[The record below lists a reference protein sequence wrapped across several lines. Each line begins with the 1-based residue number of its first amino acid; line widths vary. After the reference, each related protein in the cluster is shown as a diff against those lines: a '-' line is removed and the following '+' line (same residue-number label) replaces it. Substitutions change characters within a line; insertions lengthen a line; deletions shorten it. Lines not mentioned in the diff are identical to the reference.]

1 MKSLFKIVK
10 LIKNNRGSSLA
21 EFATVSALM
30 ATLAATAAPKLS
42 QMSEGTKGEKS
53 ISEMNKI
60 LTQAGNFYQA
70 TSDTEGR
77 GRFPGQ
83 EKYNVAVG
91 GYGGELLIT
100 DGNLKNAQDA
110 TSALS
115 AVYTKL
121 ETFNS
126 YEDDAS
132 DWCSV
137 FGTDYAT
144 YPSGANVSDDAY
156 EGCDDCSDSD
166 PAYGLTGADEFV
178 QLFNGNA
185 LNSKFQ
191 DGHFIYV
198 VVPGGGSGTGSFPPV
213 IVVADLENPSDFN
226 NSLEP

>member
-1 MKSLFKIVK
+1 MKTFLKK
-10 LIKNNRGSSLA
+10 LKRRSGQSMA
-21 EFATVSALM
+21 EFAVTTAMM
-30 ATLAATAAPKLS
+30 ATLATTAAPKFS
-42 QMSEGTKGEKS
+42 GVGEGAKGKKTEAE
-53 ISEMNKI
+53 IDKI
-60 LTQAGNFYQA
+60 MKGASNFYSA
-70 TSDTEGR
+70 KVTSEGR

-91 GYGGELLIT
+91 GYGGELLIA
-100 DGNLKNAQDA
+100 DGNLANAQA
-110 TSALS
+110 AQIALG

>member
-60 LTQAGNFYQA
+60 LTQADNFYQA

-110 TSALS
+110 ELALS
-115 AVYTKL
+115 EVYAKL

-132 DWCSV
+132 NWRSV
-137 FGTDYAT
+137 FGTSNASI
-144 YPSGANVSDDAY
+144 PSGHSVQDDTY
-156 EGCDDCSDSD
+156 LGCDDCVSDG
-166 PAYGLTGADEFV
+166 PVGADEWL

-185 LNSKFQ
+185 INSKFQ

-198 VVPGGGSGTGSFPPV
+198 VVPGGGSGEGTFPPV
-213 IVVADLENPSDFN
+213 LIVADLENPSDFN

>member
-1 MKSLFKIVK
+1 MI
-10 LIKNNRGSSLA
+10 A
-21 EFATVSALM
+21 
-30 ATLAATAAPKLS
+30 
-42 QMSEGTKGEKS
+42 
-53 ISEMNKI
+53 
-60 LTQAGNFYQA
+60 
-70 TSDTEGR
+70 
-77 GRFPGQ
+77 
-83 EKYNVAVG
+83 
-91 GYGGELLIT
+91 
-100 DGNLKNAQDA
+100 DGNIQNAMDA
-110 TSALS
+110 QVALS
-115 AVYTKL
+115 DVYTKL

-137 FGTDYAT
+137 FGTDYASYT
-144 YPSGANVSDDAY
+144 SGANVSDDDYVA
-156 EGCDDCSDSD
+156 CDDCSASD
-166 PAYGLTGADEFV
+166 PAAGLTGADEFV